1 MTAWGRDGVVG
12 GDGQLTLGQ
21 LVREE
26 HGSNCRLIGFSTYTG
41 TVTAATEWG
50 GNAFI
55 KTVRPALAG
64 SVEELF
70 HETGRAAFLIAM
82 HDGGPAA
89 QALEVVRLARAIGVI
104 YLPETERQSH
114 YYHVRPADQYD
125 AMIHIERTRAL
136 SRWIRRASGSR
147 ARRPR
152 RIPAGSNPFARR

>member
-1 MTAWGRDGVVG
+1 VTAWGRDGVVG

-136 SRWIRRASGSR
+136 QPLDPTGIWIEGQTPETYPSGL
-147 ARRPR
+147 
-152 RIPAGSNPFARR
+152 